1 MLGNTLVTIQTGEA
15 GKQVNR
21 LYITDGVD
29 IGKEYYL
36 AMLVDRATSRIAMIA
51 STEGGMDIE
60 DVAHDTPEKIH
71 TITIDPATGLH
82 AAPWPRVAKALKPVG
97 RSRQAGAEDGSSSF
111 MTPSSALD
119 AERMIEINP
128 LAEPDGDKLLVL
140 DAKMSFD
147 SNALFR
153 HKIWRTARRD
163 RGRPGR
169 NRSQRI

>member
-36 AMLVDRATSRIAMIA
+36 DAGRPRHRPDRDDRLDRRRHGHRRTSRTTRLKR
-51 STEGGMDIE
+51 S
-60 DVAHDTPEKIH
+60 H
-71 TITIDPATGLH
+71 TITIDPARASCRTT
-82 AAPWPRVAKALKPVG
+82 AARCQGAQAEG
-97 RSRQAGAEDGSSSF
+97 RSGQAGQKSGGSS
-111 MTPSSALD
+111 MTPSWRSTA
-119 AERMIEINP
+119 RMIEINP
-128 LAEPDGDKLLVL
+128 LSAECDGDKLLVL

-153 HKIWRTARRD
+153 HKDLAELRD
-163 RGRPGR
+163 
-169 NRSQRI
+169 